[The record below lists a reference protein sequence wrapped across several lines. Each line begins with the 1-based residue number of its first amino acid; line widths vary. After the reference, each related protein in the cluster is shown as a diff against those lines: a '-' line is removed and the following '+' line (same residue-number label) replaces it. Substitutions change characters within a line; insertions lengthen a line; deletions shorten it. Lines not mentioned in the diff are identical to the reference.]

1 MTHFLV
7 SDTNPDGSK
16 LEEILRVLRNDILIR
31 CTKISQDDR
40 PEAQLVLQNNIKVLD
55 YISQSIALAEDSTHI
70 LDKAFGPGSEEGSPR
85 IGTE

>member
-16 LEEILRVLRNDILIR
+16 LEEILRIIRNDILIR
-31 CTKISQDDR
+31 CTKISKDER
-40 PEAQLVLQNNIKVLD
+40 PEAQQVLQNNIKILD

-70 LDKAFGPGSEEGSPR
+70 LDKAFSPGSEDGSPR
-85 IGTE
+85 IGIE

>member
-7 SDTNPDGSK
+7 SDTNPDASK
-16 LEEILRVLRNDILIR
+16 LEEILRVLRNDTLIR
-31 CTKISQDDR
+31 CTKISEDDR
-40 PEAQLVLQNNIKVLD
+40 PAAQLVLQNNIKILD
-55 YISQSIALAEDSTHI
+55 YVSQSIALAEDSTHI

>member
-16 LEEILRVLRNDILIR
+16 LEEILRIIRNDILIR
-31 CTKISQDDR
+31 CTKISKDKR
-40 PEAQLVLQNNIKVLD
+40 PEAQQVLQNNIKILD

-70 LDKAFGPGSEEGSPR
+70 LDKAFGPGSEDGFPR
-85 IGTE
+85 IGIE